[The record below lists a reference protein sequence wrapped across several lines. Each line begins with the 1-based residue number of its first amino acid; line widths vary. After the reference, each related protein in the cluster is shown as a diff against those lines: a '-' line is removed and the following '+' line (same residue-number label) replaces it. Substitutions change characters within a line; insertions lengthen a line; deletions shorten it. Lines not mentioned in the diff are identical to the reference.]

1 MIGGNKMKYFNY
13 DKEALNNIE
22 KELETLAKR
31 SNFEYQKDVLKESEY
46 ELLNKQKKKSDLNNA
61 ILKNFNMSDEI
72 NIYKFSSESREKVAI
87 IGRQINDPEVYK
99 VIFAEG
105 KRTGRVIKTMLS
117 LPILLLGPIGWIIG
131 GGATLYNVGSFIN
144 QGVLNKSIYDLIS
157 NNLEES
163 KIQRV

>member
-1 MIGGNKMKYFNY
+1 
-13 DKEALNNIE
+13 
-22 KELETLAKR
+22 
-31 SNFEYQKDVLKESEY
+31 
-46 ELLNKQKKKSDLNNA
+46 
-61 ILKNFNMSDEI
+61 MSDEI
-72 NIYKFSSESREKVAI
+72 NIYKFSSESREKVVI
-87 IGRQINDPEVYK
+87 IGRQISDSEVYK

-131 GGATLYNVGSFIN
+131 GGATLYNVGSFVN
-144 QGVLNKSIYDLIS
+144 QGFLNKSIYDLIS